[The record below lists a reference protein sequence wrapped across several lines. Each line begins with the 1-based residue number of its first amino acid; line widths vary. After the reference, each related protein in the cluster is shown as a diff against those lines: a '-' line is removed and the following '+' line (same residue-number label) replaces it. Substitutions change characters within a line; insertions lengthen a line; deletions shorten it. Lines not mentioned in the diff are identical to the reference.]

1 MEGFIAGHQ
10 VRGLANLL
18 KPELNIQAGLFGY
31 AMRKVPDPYLG
42 KPVCTGLKA
51 SVTIEN
57 CYGVKWEYG

>member
-1 MEGFIAGHQ
+1 M
-10 VRGLANLL
+10 GLANLL
-18 KPELNIQAGLFGY
+18 KSWLNIQAGLFGY